1 MVRGAPWNDKGRAG
15 CDNAR
20 MIRSLAAA
28 AFLVL
33 ACPALAAETLA
44 VDVANAS
51 EPVLCAEKDNVTLT
65 FASPQVRR
73 LRLEAAHPVY
83 VGGIRADRWEPN
95 WTDCHDISAASS
107 AAPPARKVTFYE
119 DVETW
124 LTGYA
129 YTNFWR
135 TTDVPFRVGD
145 RVEHG
150 LHLVQ
155 LWVRRN
161 ERAEEVAVIYPADGY
176 WRIRPLPPAHL
187 GWSAYGS
194 SFLLGP
200 IETQTRPV
208 VNLKEVSFDPK
219 TMTFTL
225 AFAAGGTATV
235 RIDKLDR
242 ERIALDV
249 AFDAAVVGKPFAALR
264 SMYVTEFNA
273 DVARVAVRE
282 EGAKAWREEPVMT
295 FGQAR
300 ATDLWAGRLVP
311 SHHNT
316 SAPDHVFGRFEG
328 APPGR

>member
-1 MVRGAPWNDKGRAG
+1 M
-15 CDNAR
+15 
-20 MIRSLAAA
+20 MRSFAL
-28 AFLVL
+28 LI
-33 ACPALAAETLA
+33 ALALSTRVAAEGVA

-65 FASPQVRR
+65 FASPEVRR
-73 LRLEAAHPVY
+73 FRVEAAHPVY
-83 VGGIRADRWEPN
+83 IGGVQGDRWEPD
-95 WTDCHDISAASS
+95 WTNCHDISAESS
-107 AAPPARKVTFYE
+107 AVPPARKVTFYE

-124 LTGYA
+124 LTGYTYA
-129 YTNFWR
+129 NFWR

-161 ERAEEVAVIYPADGY
+161 ERAEEVAVLYPADGY

-194 SFLLGP
+194 SFLIGP
-200 IETQTRPV
+200 VETQGRPV
-208 VNLKEVSFDPK
+208 VNLKEVAFDPK
-219 TMTFTL
+219 TLTFTL
-225 AFAAGGTATV
+225 AYAAGGSARV

-249 AFDAAVVGKPFAALR
+249 SLDAGVGSKPFAALR

-273 DVARVAVRE
+273 DVARLAVRE
-282 EGAKAWREEPVMT
+282 EGAKGWREEPVMS
-295 FGQAR
+295 FGRAR
-300 ATDLWAGRLVP
+300 ATDVWAGRLVP

-316 SAPDHVFGRFEG
+316 SAPDLVFNRFER
-328 APPGR
+328 AP